1 MAALEYH
8 TGPRGAAGF
17 TATVTQTDGT
27 NTSTKRPLIPA
38 VALVDSTGADLSA
51 SGSGLPTTTA
61 ALPGGTDR
69 SGTATTSSAQIV
81 AANTARNGLYIQ
93 NIGANNI
100 GVNEFGGTAAIGTA
114 GTYTLAP
121 RASMSVRT
129 NRAIT
134 AIAATEST
142 AFTATEF

>member
-8 TGPRGAAGF
+8 TGARGTAGF

-27 NTSTKRPLIPA
+27 NTITKRPVIPA
-38 VALVDSTGADLSA
+38 MTLVDSTGADLSA

-61 ALPGGTDR
+61 ALPAGTDK
-69 SGTATTSSAQIV
+69 SGTATTSSTQIV
-81 AANTARNGLYIQ
+81 AANASRKGLFIQ

-114 GTYTLAP
+114 GTFTLAP
-121 RASMSVRT
+121 GTSMSVRT

-134 AIAATEST
+134 AIAATAST